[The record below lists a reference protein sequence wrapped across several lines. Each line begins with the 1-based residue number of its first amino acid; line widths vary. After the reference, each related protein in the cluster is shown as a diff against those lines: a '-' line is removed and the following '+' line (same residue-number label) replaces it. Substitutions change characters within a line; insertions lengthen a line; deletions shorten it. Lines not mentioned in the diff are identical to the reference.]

1 MKLQTSLFA
10 QIGFVASTMVFLLSG
25 CDRAESPARN
35 PADSNPIANPQQ
47 APQQNSQQ
55 VAPQNTQQNTQQNAQ
70 PNAQQSAAE
79 SSNSMRD
86 IEMAKKID
94 RAIGSDPTLGQAAI
108 GVLSIDGVVRL
119 TGKVSSGQDHER
131 LIDIVRGVEGVQS
144 IDDQIIIDVDYE

>member
-55 VAPQNTQQNTQQNAQ
+55 VAPQNTQQNTQQ
-70 PNAQQSAAE
+70 NAQQSAAE

>member
-10 QIGFVASTMVFLLSG
+10 QIGFVASAMVFLLSG

-55 VAPQNTQQNTQQNAQ
+55 VAPQNTQQNAQ

-131 LIDIVRGVEGVQS
+131 LINIVRGVEGVQS

>member
-55 VAPQNTQQNTQQNAQ
+55 VAPQNTQQNAQ